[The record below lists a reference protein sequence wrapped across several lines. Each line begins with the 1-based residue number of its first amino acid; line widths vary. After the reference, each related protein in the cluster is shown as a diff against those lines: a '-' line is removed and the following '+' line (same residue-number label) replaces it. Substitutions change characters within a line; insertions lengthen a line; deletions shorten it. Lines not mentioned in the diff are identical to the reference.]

1 MASRLIINGEII
13 NPPTSISCFRDVTF
27 IAHEYLHLDVIV
39 EVLEKDFYYK
49 FLSTFGAMDYIDDI
63 VSPKEEIGMRI
74 DTDFNYA
81 PTVYVTKIINAKN
94 LNSILLS
101 LGFRGF

>member
-1 MASRLIINGEII
+1 MASRLIINGEIV

-39 EVLEKDFYYK
+39 EIQEKDYCYK
-49 FLSTFGAMDYIDDI
+49 FLSNFGAMDYVDDI
-63 VSPKEEIGMRI
+63 LLPQEEMGMRI
-74 DTDFNYA
+74 DTDYNFA
-81 PTVYVTKIINAKN
+81 PTVYVTNVINVKN
-94 LNSILLS
+94 LNSILSS